1 MPLPNVRRLAAVD
14 MHGLAGSRRRRT
26 IIYLEFAAGMLG
38 CIGLGV
44 WSWATASSPV
54 ALAVGAWLIG
64 VGANY
69 VPLFLESSSLLRAG
83 SIERE
88 LAGVDIRREAYRA
101 TRSQFWIFVPFS
113 IVFAWLLARHR
124 S

>member
-1 MPLPNVRRLAAVD
+1 
-14 MHGLAGSRRRRT
+14 
-26 IIYLEFAAGMLG
+26 MLG
-38 CIGLGV
+38 CIGLGI
-44 WSWATASSPV
+44 WSWTTASSPV

-83 SIERE
+83 AIERE
-88 LAGVDIRREAYRA
+88 LAGVDISREAQRA

-113 IVFAWLLARHR
+113 IVVAWLLTRHR
-124 S
+124 L